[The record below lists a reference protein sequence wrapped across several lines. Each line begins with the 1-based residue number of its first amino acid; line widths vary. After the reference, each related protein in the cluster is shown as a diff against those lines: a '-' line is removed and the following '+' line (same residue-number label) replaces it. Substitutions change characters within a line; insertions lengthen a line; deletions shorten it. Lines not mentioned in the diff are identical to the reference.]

1 MIIQRLPVRELTRET
16 VVALDGLGGKVVR
29 AIQCHQE
36 LIPEDPDTLSKVV
49 LFKALKDLNKDGV
62 EMARGDR
69 IEEGADVMVAGN
81 LRDAKQGVG
90 VIAALVFLEP
100 ALVL

>member
-1 MIIQRLPVRELTRET
+1 M
-16 VVALDGLGGKVVR
+16 
-29 AIQCHQE
+29 
-36 LIPEDPDTLSKVV
+36 IPEDPETVEQVMLY
-49 LFKALKDLNKDGV
+49 KARKDLNKDGV

-69 IEEGADVMVAGN
+69 IEEGAEVIIAGN

>member
-1 MIIQRLPVRELTRET
+1 MTRET
-16 VVALDGLGGKVVR
+16 VGALDGLGGKVGR

-36 LIPEDPDTLSKVV
+36 LIPEDPETLSKVV
-49 LFKALKDLNKDGV
+49 VFKALKDLKKDGV
-62 EMARGDR
+62 AMARGDG
-69 IEEGADVMVAGN
+69 IEEGADVIVAGN

-90 VIAALVFLEP
+90 VIAGLVFLEP

>member
-1 MIIQRLPVRELTRET
+1 M
-16 VVALDGLGGKVVR
+16 
-29 AIQCHQE
+29 
-36 LIPEDPDTLSKVV
+36 V

-69 IEEGADVMVAGN
+69 IEEGADVIVAGN

-90 VIAALVFLEP
+90 VIAPLVCLEP
-100 ALVL
+100 ALVC